1 MKFTIE
7 EYAVRI
13 EASQKRG
20 RAESAM
26 QTFLGGDGFAQG
38 QSPQPK
44 TLFAGRFA
52 QAHPGYARG

>member
-1 MKFTIE
+1 MKFTMEQYTAGIE
-7 EYAVRI
+7 VG
-13 EASQKRG
+13 QKRG

-38 QSPQPK
+38 RSPK
-44 TLFAGRFA
+44 FGGIFGRRFA

>member
-1 MKFTIE
+1 MKFTMEQYTAGIE
-7 EYAVRI
+7 VG
-13 EASQKRG
+13 QKRG

-26 QTFLGGDGFAQG
+26 QTFLGRDGFAQG
-38 QSPQPK
+38 RSPQPK